1 MRVLILFLSIAML
14 GLAHV
19 TDAQE
24 ERKVVLMLSDFRPDS
39 SATLDREA
47 IIRATL
53 SKAFQGGV
61 DYYPEFIDATTFQ
74 GPEYESALRD
84 FLRRKYEPRHLDAII
99 AVGPSA
105 FRFAQAN
112 ALKFF
117 KGAPIVA
124 STVDTDAIQQTAS
137 GPVVTGVTRR
147 LDPKPTIDFILRL
160 QPQTNRLVVIAGGRV
175 FAHLEELTRRAARSF
190 DQTLTVEYW
199 FDLPMDTVLTR
210 VRTLP
215 PQTAI
220 LYLGFTEDGAGLR
233 FLPTDALT
241 K

>member
-61 DYYPEFIDATTFQ
+61 DYFPEFIDATTFQ
-74 GPEYESALRD
+74 GPQYEAALRD
-84 FLRRKYEPRHLDAII
+84 FLRRKYESRHLDAVI

-105 FRFAQAN
+105 LRFAQAN
-112 ALKFF
+112 ALALLN
-117 KGAPIVA
+117 GA
-124 STVDTDAIQQTAS
+124 T
-137 GPVVTGVTRR
+137 TG
-147 LDPKPTIDFILRL
+147 
-160 QPQTNRLVVIAGGRV
+160 
-175 FAHLEELTRRAARSF
+175 SS
-190 DQTLTVEYW
+190 
-199 FDLPMDTVLTR
+199 
-210 VRTLP
+210 
-215 PQTAI
+215 
-220 LYLGFTEDGAGLR
+220 
-233 FLPTDALT
+233 
-241 K
+241 

>member
-1 MRVLILFLSIAML
+1 MRVFIAFLTIAML
-14 GLAHV
+14 SPASFA
-19 TDAQE
+19 DAQE

-61 DYYPEFIDATTFQ
+61 DYYPEFIDATTFE
-74 GPEYESALRD
+74 GPQYEATLRD
-84 FLRRKYEPRHLDAII
+84 FLRRKYESRHLDAII

-112 ALKFF
+112 AQEFF

-147 LDPKPTIDFILRL
+147 LDPKATIDFMLRL
-160 QPQTNRLVVIAGGRV
+160 QPQTTRLAVIAGGQA
-175 FAHLEELTRRAARSF
+175 FTTLEELTRRAVRS
-190 DQTLTVEYW
+190 
-199 FDLPMDTVLTR
+199 
-210 VRTLP
+210 
-215 PQTAI
+215 
-220 LYLGFTEDGAGLR
+220 
-233 FLPTDALT
+233 
-241 K
+241 